1 MTTDDLPFP
10 LSGSTL
16 ITGPS
21 GAGKTKLTYTAI
33 VTWLNEHTPETT
45 VIFDFA
51 PEVERD
57 NRILGGRLSR
67 FGPLP
72 DTAWKGIMDAHAP
85 RAEGSSIAAST
96 QLAKTNAK
104 NATRIIESAPTH
116 PEGVFVNDTT
126 IPFQSEQTNINRFTA
141 YCDRAECAVLNA
153 FNSTELGSDD
163 PVSTQ
168 EQHALDVLTSWAD
181 RTISLPPPSSNRP

>member
-1 MTTDDLPFP
+1 MTTNDLPFP

-33 VTWLNEHTPETT
+33 AAWLNEHPPETA

-72 DTAWKGIMDAHAP
+72 DAAWKGIMDAHAP
-85 RAEGSSIAAST
+85 RAEGSSITEST
-96 QLAKTNAK
+96 QLAKTNAR
-104 NATRIIESAPTH
+104 NATRLIESAPPH
-116 PEGVFVNDTT
+116 PEAVFVNDTT
-126 IPFQSEQTNINRFTA
+126 IPFQHEQSTINRFTA

-153 FNSTELGSDD
+153 FDSTELGRDD
-163 PVSTQ
+163 PVSTR
-168 EQHALDVLTSWAD
+168 EQHALDVLRSWAD
-181 RTISLPPPSSNRP
+181 RTITLPPPPSNPP